1 MLPYLGP
8 VLFGIAALLGI
19 FNRKASYL
27 MLTASSIVF
36 AATQFVYGNYLSY
49 YSIIAGIVWVFAGI
63 YSLSYGEKYGRWLA
77 SLMSLTVLGMSIILV
92 SNNYPA
98 LIAGWEIMN
107 RYRQI
112 PRRFQL

>member
-1 MLPYLGP
+1 MGKHGGALKMLPYLGV

-36 AATQFVYGNYLSY
+36 AATQFVYGDYLSY

-63 YSLSYGEKYGRWLA
+63 YSLSP
-77 SLMSLTVLGMSIILV
+77 S
-92 SNNYPA
+92 
-98 LIAGWEIMN
+98 
-107 RYRQI
+107 
-112 PRRFQL
+112 QL